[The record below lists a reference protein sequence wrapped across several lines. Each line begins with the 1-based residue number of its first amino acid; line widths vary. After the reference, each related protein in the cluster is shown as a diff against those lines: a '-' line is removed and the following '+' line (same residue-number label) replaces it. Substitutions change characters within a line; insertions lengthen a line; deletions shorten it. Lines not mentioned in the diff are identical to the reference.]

1 MSIDYKQLKSL
12 VKEAMFTGGGINE
25 PSAPEGIPHRMPAAE
40 PPDHEQDMGEPAANE
55 MYDLALAAREAVEKL
70 VEALD
75 SPIFDGAYE
84 HAFKASACMRRALN
98 SIEDAGAHPMSYQR
112 VVAPPVNQQKYDAG
126 RSAGVYSLG
135 ASPLSALE
143 EGQEGEQV
151 AKTGPGEEVL
161 ELLQKITDEGDIIA
175 ITNFLIK
182 DSKFPLTKGPAAGFG
197 S

>member
-25 PSAPEGIPHRMPAAE
+25 PSAPEDIPHRMPAAE
-40 PPDHEQDMGEPAANE
+40 PPDHEQDMGDPAANE
-55 MYDLALAAREAVEKL
+55 MYDVALAAREAVEKL

-112 VVAPPVNQQKYDAG
+112 VVAPPPNQQKYDAG

-135 ASPLSALE
+135 ASPLGALE
-143 EGQEGEQV
+143 EEQEAGLPGLEGQ
-151 AKTGPGEEVL
+151 AKAAVEVL
-161 ELLQKITDEGDIIA
+161 NDITDPEDRDKIVA
-175 ITNFLIK
+175 FLIGHEGYK
-182 DSKFPLTKGPAAGFG
+182 IKGAGQT
-197 S
+197 

>member
-40 PPDHEQDMGEPAANE
+40 PPDHEQDMGVPMANE
-55 MYDLALAAREAVEKL
+55 MYDVALAAREAVEKL

-135 ASPLSALE
+135 ASPLGALTE
-143 EGQEGEQV
+143 
-151 AKTGPGEEVL
+151 EEVGIPTVDSPPAKAAL
-161 ELLQKITDEGDIIA
+161 KALAQITDEGDAKQIDAWMIGQKLFKV
-175 ITNFLIK
+175 T
-182 DSKFPLTKGPAAGFG
+182 GVEG

>member
-75 SPIFDGAYE
+75 SPVFDGAYE

-135 ASPLSALE
+135 ASPLSAL
-143 EGQEGEQV
+143 QEDEDALPDLESPIAATALQSLADV
-151 AKTGPGEEVL
+151 KDETDRKMIISWLIAKEDWPE
-161 ELLQKITDEGDIIA
+161 
-175 ITNFLIK
+175 IK
-182 DSKFPLTKGPAAGFG
+182 GGNQP
-197 S
+197 

>member
-25 PSAPEGIPHRMPAAE
+25 PSAPEDIPHRMPAAD
-40 PPDHEQDMGEPAANE
+40 PPEHEQDMGVPVANE
-55 MYDLALAAREAVEKL
+55 MYDVALAAREAVEKL

-143 EGQEGEQV
+143 EEQETGQSGFTGQ
-151 AKTGPGEEVL
+151 AKAVV
-161 ELLQKITDEGDIIA
+161 ELLMNVTDAEERAKIVTWMVGNQDYNVEE
-175 ITNFLIK
+175 
-182 DSKFPLTKGPAAGFG
+182 AGQT
-197 S
+197 